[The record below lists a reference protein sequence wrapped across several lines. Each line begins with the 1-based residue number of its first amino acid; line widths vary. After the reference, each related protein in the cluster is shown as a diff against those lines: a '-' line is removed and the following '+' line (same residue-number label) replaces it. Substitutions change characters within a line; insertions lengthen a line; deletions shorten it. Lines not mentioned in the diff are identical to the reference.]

1 MFDFFEFSNEM
12 LCLADHRGYFVRVN
26 PAWTKTMGWSA
37 DELTSRPFVDFVHPD
52 DLAATIHEAE
62 LLQSGSHETI
72 FFENRYRRRDGSY
85 RWLAWR
91 AVLEPATR
99 QLVAT
104 ARDITDQKLQAQA
117 LLESEERFRL
127 LATRAPIGIAQAD
140 AEGSVFFANSK
151 WCEMAGVTTEEAMG
165 FAWKGCIHP
174 EDLTRTFSHWQS
186 SLRAGQDML
195 PVEFRFLHRNG
206 DIRWASSSSTL
217 LKDAAGKI
225 TGQIVS
231 QQDITERKE
240 AENAVRESEERFRA
254 LATQAPVGIFQDDRT
269 ASCTFVNEHWH
280 TMTGLSSEES
290 LGYGWMKAIHPD
302 DLPRVMANWEACV
315 REQREYADEYRL
327 VRRNG
332 EVRSVITAARAI
344 KDAQGNVVNFIGTLL
359 DITERKVIENALRES
374 EERFR
379 ALATKAPVAVY
390 QADESGR
397 LLFINQRWYE
407 MTGLT
412 AEESSG
418 IGWQRA
424 IHPDDLDDLNEKW
437 AAATAAHE
445 EYANE
450 FRIVHKD
457 GSIRWLTTSAAAIR
471 DPQGRVVSHIGM
483 SIDVT
488 ERKVIEEKLRL
499 RESQLTGILDNT
511 AAVVYLKD
519 SEGRYLLANRHWQ
532 GLFRHL
538 GDSVIGK
545 TDREF
550 FPAPFAEGFLEADAK
565 VWREQAPIYFEETAP
580 HADGPHTY
588 RSVKFP
594 VRDEMGKMIALG
606 GISTDIS
613 DLKEAQEAL
622 RTKQQLLQNLIEVQE
637 KEKQF
642 LCHEFHD
649 GLIQYAFGSAMLLES
664 CRSNPQAADNASK
677 IDTVIDNLRR
687 GVEDGRRV
695 IRGIRPAV
703 LDDSGLEA
711 AMEDLVGQF
720 ETSGM
725 LVTSKCDPEIGR
737 LPESIQTTVYRVV
750 QEALNNAKK
759 YSGTDVVRIELKKI
773 NGDLYLEVRDFGCGF
788 DVESAR
794 KKGFGLTGMTERVRL
809 LGGECQIQSER
820 DAGTRISV
828 RVPLSTTE
836 VKS

>member
-1 MFDFFEFSNEM
+1 MACGRDEFHIDFSLVADTAEEASAHRCNKFVSTKALMMIDFFEFSNEM
-12 LCLADHRGYFVRVN
+12 LCLANEQGYFTRVN
-26 PAWTKTMGWSA
+26 PAWTKTLGWSA

-52 DLAATIHEAE
+52 DLAATIQEAE

-72 FFENRYRRRDGSY
+72 FFENRYRCRDGSY

-91 AVLEPATR
+91 AAFAPDAR

-104 ARDITDQKLQAQA
+104 ARDITDQKLQTQA
-117 LLESEERFRL
+117 LVESEERFRL
-127 LATRAPIGIAQAD
+127 LATHAPIGIAQAD
-140 AEGSVFFANSK
+140 AEGSIFFANSK
-151 WCEMAGVTTEEAMG
+151 WCEMAGVTAEEAMG
-165 FAWKGCIHP
+165 FAWKGFIHP

-186 SLRAGQDML
+186 SLQAGQDMP

-231 QQDITERKE
+231 QQDITERRE
-240 AENAVRESEERFRA
+240 A
-254 LATQAPVGIFQDDRT
+254 
-269 ASCTFVNEHWH
+269 
-280 TMTGLSSEES
+280 
-290 LGYGWMKAIHPD
+290 
-302 DLPRVMANWEACV
+302 
-315 REQREYADEYRL
+315 
-327 VRRNG
+327 
-332 EVRSVITAARAI
+332 
-344 KDAQGNVVNFIGTLL
+344 
-359 DITERKVIENALRES
+359 ENALRES

-379 ALATKAPVAVY
+379 ALVTKAPVAVY

-412 AEESSG
+412 VEESLG
-418 IGWQRA
+418 FGWGRA

-437 AAATAAHE
+437 AASTAAHE

-457 GSIRWLTTSAAAIR
+457 GSIRWLATSAAAIR
-471 DPQGRVVSHIGM
+471 DPQGRVLSHIGM

-488 ERKVIEEKLRL
+488 ERKTAEEKLRL

-532 GLFRHL
+532 GLFRHF
-538 GDSVIGK
+538 GDSVIGM

-550 FPAPFAEGFLEADAK
+550 FPAPFAEGFVEADAK
-565 VWREQAPIYFEETAP
+565 VWREQTPISFEETAP
-580 HADGPHTY
+580 HVDGPHTY
-588 RSVKFP
+588 RSIKFP
-594 VRDEMGKMIALG
+594 VRDQKGKMIALG
-606 GISTDIS
+606 GISTDIT
-613 DLKEAQEAL
+613 DLKEAREAL
-622 RTKQQLLQNLIEVQE
+622 QMKQLLLQNLIEVQE

-642 LCHEFHD
+642 LCREFHD

-664 CRSNPQAADNASK
+664 CRSNPQAADNAAK

-711 AMEDLVGQF
+711 AMEDLLGQF

-725 LVTSKCDPEIGR
+725 HVTSKCDPEIGR
-737 LPESIQTTVYRVV
+737 LPESTQTTIYRIV

-759 YSGTDVVRIELKKI
+759 YSDTDVVRIELKKV
-773 NGDLYLEVRDFGCGF
+773 NGGLQLEVRDFGCGF

-794 KKGFGLTGMTERVRL
+794 KKGFGLMGMTERVRL
-809 LGGECQIQSER
+809 LGGEFQIQSEL

-828 RVPLSTTE
+828 RLPIPATNCET
-836 VKS
+836 